1 MKKQKTKNKRGKV
14 IIILGAPGSGKGTQG
29 ELLSEKLNYYYF
41 ETSKILENKFEIAK
55 KGESVTIGGKTYKI
69 DKEKRFWKTGILCSP
84 PFVSYL
90 VKQKIKD
97 LNKDGKSLILS
108 GSPRTI
114 YEAKQIVPFLKK
126 LYGGKNIKVVLL
138 EISPEETLFRNSHR
152 RICKLMRHPILY
164 SKETKNLTKC
174 PLDGSK
180 LIKRKG
186 LDDPES
192 IKVRLKEY
200 KKRTLPVINYLKKEG
215 LTVKKVNGSP
225 PPAPVFKDVLKA
237 IKRPF

>member
-1 MKKQKTKNKRGKV
+1 MKKQKVKNKNSRV
-14 IIILGAPGSGKGTQG
+14 IIVLGAPGSGKGTQA

-41 ETSKILENKFEIAK
+41 ETSKILEDKFENAK
-55 KGESVTIGGKTYKI
+55 RGEFIKVEGKVYKI
-69 DKEKRFWKTGILCSP
+69 DKEKKFWKTGILCSP

-90 VKQKIKD
+90 VKQKIKE

-114 YEAKQIVPFLKK
+114 YEGKQIIPLLKK
-126 LYGGKNIKVVLL
+126 LYGKKNIKVVLL
-138 EISPEETLFRNSHR
+138 EINAKETLFRNSHR
-152 RICKLMRHPILY
+152 RICKLMRHPIMY
-164 SKETKNLTKC
+164 SKETKDLTKC

-200 KKRTLPVINYLKKEG
+200 RKRTLPLIDYLREKG
-215 LTVKKVNGSP
+215 LAVKKVNGSP
-225 PPAPVFKDVLKA
+225 PPGPVFKNVLKA
-237 IKRPF
+237 IK